1 MPTSPEKRE
10 SLLWRDQYDRT
21 AHASVSL
28 YLNPSHSSH
37 SLRFQP
43 RATRPPL
50 RSSFSFSILWLSP
63 LTGPQLSHTPSSR
76 LFPSPH
82 DLHQVEEN
90 VVCQTVGERGV
101 DLSRFSQQ
109 RTVCGRIPSPL
120 WVLLTSRCSD
130 FCFVP
135 ISVPSLRFDSFLRAW
150 IIASSRTNQ
159 ERAATRSRNHSIKP
173 SPSIRLPLA
182 ILILEIRHW
191 FILSTTTAAVAVTV
205 ATAAAAAALY
215 ISLVSKS
222 FRETCWLIDRI
233 EFRFRCFVCI
243 RFTASFFRSRELAK
257 GFHIYVVE
265 CLEIVINPRS
275 RIVIVVILK
284 TCCSWQVQDFGTSYL
299 ITE

>member
-63 LTGPQLSHTPSSR
+63 LSGPQLSHTPSSR

-120 WVLLTSRCSD
+120 WVLLTPRCSALCLSP
-130 FCFVP
+130 FRVYVSTPFFVRESSLLLVRAKKEQRRDP
-135 ISVPSLRFDSFLRAW
+135 EIIPSNLALPSVFRLRSWSLRFATGSSYHHRCCCRYCCYCCCCCCSLYHISCIEIVLR
-150 IIASSRTNQ
+150 N
-159 ERAATRSRNHSIKP
+159 
-173 SPSIRLPLA
+173 L
-182 ILILEIRHW
+182 
-191 FILSTTTAAVAVTV
+191 
-205 ATAAAAAALY
+205 
-215 ISLVSKS
+215 
-222 FRETCWLIDRI
+222 LIDWPDWI
-233 EFRFRCFVCI
+233 SV
-243 RFTASFFRSRELAK
+243 LLL
-257 GFHIYVVE
+257 
-265 CLEIVINPRS
+265 CL
-275 RIVIVVILK
+275 
-284 TCCSWQVQDFGTSYL
+284 Y
-299 ITE
+299 

>member
-63 LTGPQLSHTPSSR
+63 LSGPQLSHTPSSR

-109 RTVCGRIPSPL
+109 RTVCGRIPSSL
-120 WVLLTSRCSD
+120 WVLLTPRCSD

-135 ISVPSLRFDSFLRAW
+135 ISVPSLRFDSFLHAW
-150 IIASSRTNQ
+150 IIASSRTSQ
-159 ERAATRSRNHSIKP
+159 ERATTRSRNHSIKP
-173 SPSIRLPLA
+173 NPSIRLPFA

-191 FILSTTTAAVAVTV
+191 FILPPPLLLPLLLLLLLLLLLSIPYL
-205 ATAAAAAALY
+205 LY
-215 ISLVSKS
+215 QNRSAKLADWLTGLNFGFASLFVLGLQLYFLDHGS
-222 FRETCWLIDRI
+222 WLKV
-233 EFRFRCFVCI
+233 FV
-243 RFTASFFRSRELAK
+243 FMS
-257 GFHIYVVE
+257 
-265 CLEIVINPRS
+265 
-275 RIVIVVILK
+275 
-284 TCCSWQVQDFGTSYL
+284 
-299 ITE
+299 